1 MDDNVEPLQCPVR
14 GCFRRTQEAL
24 FLCRFHWARL
34 PVVDRRRL
42 IVTYCD
48 YLGSHATKADV
59 RAEVKR
65 VSQLLEKGENW
76 DEEDGHVS

>member
-1 MDDNVEPLQCPVR
+1 V
-14 GCFRRTQEAL
+14 A
-24 FLCRFHWARL
+24 
-34 PVVDRRRL
+34 DRRRL
-42 IVTYCD
+42 IVTYRG